1 MIRDILKVLGG
12 TVGMIFKFILII
24 AFALGGCY
32 CLFTM
37 FMFPF
42 VWEGLKRLGI
52 AAVCVLGIVGL
63 LRIGREKDDDYPV
76 TEDDFRM

>member
-12 TVGMIFKFILII
+12 TVGMIVKFILII
-24 AFALGGCY
+24 AMALGGCY

-42 VWEGLKRLGI
+42 IWEGLKRMAI
-52 AAVCVLGIVGL
+52 AAVCVLGIIGL
-63 LRIGREKDDDYPV
+63 LRIGREKDDGPV
-76 TEDDFRM
+76 SEDDFRP